1 MITTADV
8 TKHYAMTDIADHI
21 LAALRAEHGEGVAIT
36 PDTLAPIDHFHGR
49 GLAATKDMVAILQP
63 APGEHILD
71 IGSGIGGPA
80 RWIAA
85 HYGCHVTGIDLT
97 SEFCEAA
104 KALTIA
110 TAQATAVDFRQAS
123 ATELPFSADAFDRA
137 YSQNVVMN
145 IADKARFYAEA
156 FRVLRPGG
164 IAVFSNLAAGQNG
177 DATYPTPWAKTA
189 ATSFLSTAAQ
199 TEADIRAAGF
209 EIQVFN
215 EASPEALKAQAAARQ
230 KAASTGASNLGVH
243 VFLGERYKQ
252 YQANSGLSMAEGR
265 LSMIEALVRKPW

>member
-1 MITTADV
+1 MVTISDV
-8 TKHYAMTDIADHI
+8 TKHYATDGIADRI
-21 LAALRAEHGEGVAIT
+21 LVALRAEHGDDVAVT
-36 PDTLAPIDHFHGR
+36 ADTLAPIDHFHGR
-49 GLAATKDMVAILQP
+49 GLAATKEMVALLQP
-63 APGEHILD
+63 APGERILD

-97 SEFCEAA
+97 PQFCAA
-104 KALTIA
+104 ATALTTA
-110 TAQATAVDFRQAS
+110 TGQSAAVDFRQAS
-123 ATELPFSADAFDRA
+123 ATALPFPDDTFERA

-145 IADKARFYAEA
+145 IADKTRFYSEA

-164 IAVFSNLAAGQNG
+164 IAVFSNLTAGPNG
-177 DATYPTPWAKTA
+177 DATYPTPWAETA

-199 TEADIRAAGF
+199 TEADLRTAGF
-209 EIQVFN
+209 EIAVFN
-215 EASPEALKAQAAARQ
+215 EASPEALKAQAAAHQ
-230 KAASTGASNLGVH
+230 KAVSTGASNLGVH

-252 YQANSGLSMAEGR
+252 YQANSGRSMAEGR

>member
-1 MITTADV
+1 MITSADV
-8 TKHYAMTDIADHI
+8 TKHYATDGIADRI

-49 GLAATKDMVAILQP
+49 GLAATKEMVALLQP

-97 SEFCEAA
+97 PEFCEAA
-104 KALTIA
+104 VALTRA
-110 TAQATAVDFRQAS
+110 TGQETAIDFKQAS
-123 ATELPFSADAFDRA
+123 ATALPFAEASFDRA

-145 IADKARFYAEA
+145 IADKTRFYAEA

-164 IAVFSNLAAGQNG
+164 VAVFSNLAAGPNG
-177 DATYPTPWAKTA
+177 DATYPTPWAETA

-209 EIQVFN
+209 EVPVFN
-215 EASPEALKAQAAARQ
+215 EASPKTLKAQAAARQ

-252 YQANSGLSMAEGR
+252 YQANSGRSMAEGR
-265 LSMIEALVRKPW
+265 LSMIEAVVRKPW